1 MAAIQQTRRFQIR
14 GGYRTMTFIQHN
26 FRAYGVTTFL
36 VLMAGIV
43 FFTGSF
49 SNVSGAANGR
59 SPQFGETAMDK
70 KYTETESAN
79 LKKVNDGFEAWKK
92 GTGSPYQLLDD
103 NVSWTIVGNSLAS
116 KEYKSRK
123 AFIDEV
129 ITPFNARMSK
139 PLVPTIR
146 NIYADGDT
154 VIVFFDAEGTAKD
167 GKTYKNTYS
176 WFLRLKDGRIDRA
189 VAFFDSIHFNDFWT
203 RVPGTKE

>member
-1 MAAIQQTRRFQIR
+1 
-14 GGYRTMTFIQHN
+14 MTFIQHS
-26 FRAYGVTTFL
+26 FRVYKLAILL
-36 VLMAGIV
+36 VLTAGVI

-49 SNVSGAANGR
+49 SIASGAANGR
-59 SPQFGETAMDK
+59 SSQFEETAMDK

-79 LKKVNDGFEAWKK
+79 LKKVNEGFDAWKK

-103 NVSWTIVGNSLAS
+103 NVSWTIVGNSHAS
-116 KEYKSRK
+116 KEYTSRK
-123 AFIDEV
+123 AFIDGV

-167 GKTYKNTYS
+167 SKTYANTYS
-176 WFLRLKDGRIDRA
+176 WFLRFRNGRIDKA
-189 VAFFDSIHFNDFWT
+189 VAFFDSVHFNDFWT
-203 RVPGTKE
+203 RVSAEK